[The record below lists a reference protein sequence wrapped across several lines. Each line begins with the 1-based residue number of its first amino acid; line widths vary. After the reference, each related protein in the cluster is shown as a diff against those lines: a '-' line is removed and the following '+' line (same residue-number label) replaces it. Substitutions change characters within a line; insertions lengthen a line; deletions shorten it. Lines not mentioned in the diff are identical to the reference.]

1 MLTNRQTGCL
11 RSQLSEIDTFVALRA
26 VSEIARPI
34 FICLRAQTCCHR
46 LPRFGLTKPLQ
57 IMSASVQS
65 PNLRTEAI
73 AGVTTFFTMAYI
85 IVVNPSILSTP
96 GTGMA
101 FSGVLTATVLV
112 CFVMT
117 LLMGLYAKLPF
128 AVAPGMG
135 INAYFT
141 FTIILTQKVWWQVA
155 LGIVFWAGVL
165 FLIISV
171 TPVRETIAKAIP
183 AELRLGTAAGIGIF
197 LTFIGLKNAG
207 LIAADPVTFVK
218 LGTLG
223 LPAILTVVATS
234 ISVWLLTRKSAFAF
248 LAGIAAATLLG
259 WALGLVKAPPRLL
272 SAPDFSTVFLK
283 LDILGAL
290 KLSLL
295 PAIIGILFTDLFD
308 SISTFIG
315 VAHAADL
322 LDEHGHPK
330 NLKQGLVVDSLAT
343 LGAGVAGTSSGTA
356 YIESI
361 AGINMGGRTGMTS
374 VFTALCFL
382 PCFFLAPLAGMVP
395 PYATASVLILVGTSM
410 FRSVGK
416 ISFSKIEEG
425 LPAFLTIILIPLTF
439 SITQGILWGFIS
451 HVGLYWIVGRRRDVH
466 PVMYA
471 LAAVSVGLLL
481 LEHVRF

>member
-1 MLTNRQTGCL
+1 MDL
-11 RSQLSEIDTFVALRA
+11 RR
-26 VSEIARPI
+26 
-34 FICLRAQTCCHR
+34 
-46 LPRFGLTKPLQ
+46 
-57 IMSASVQS
+57 
-65 PNLRTEAI
+65 EAI
-73 AGVTTFFTMAYI
+73 AGITTFFTMAYI
-85 IVVNPSILSTP
+85 VVVNPTILSTP

-117 LLMGLYAKLPF
+117 LLMGVYAKLPF

-135 INAYFT
+135 INAFFT

-155 LGIVFWAGVL
+155 LGIIFWAGVL
-165 FLIISV
+165 FLLISV

-183 AELRLGTAAGIGIF
+183 SELRIGTAAGIGIF

-207 LIAADPVTFVK
+207 LITSDPVTFVK

-223 LPAILTVVATS
+223 TQAVLAIVGLIVTVVLM
-234 ISVWLLTRKSAFAF
+234 IRGSALAF
-248 LAGIAAATLLG
+248 LAGIFVVTLIAWAAGQVKPPETLF
-259 WALGLVKAPPRLL
+259 
-272 SAPDFSTVFLK
+272 SAPDFRTVFLK

-315 VAHAADL
+315 VAHAAGL
-322 LDEHGHPK
+322 LDEEGNPR
-330 NLKQGLVVDSLAT
+330 NLKQGLIVDSFAT
-343 LGAGVAGTSSGTA
+343 LGAGLAGTSSGTA

-361 AGINMGGRTGMTS
+361 AGINSGGRTGWTS

-395 PYATASVLILVGTSM
+395 VYATAPVLVLVGASM
-410 FRSVGK
+410 FRSVNQINFG
-416 ISFSKIEEG
+416 KIEEG

-451 HVGLYWIVGRRRDVH
+451 HVGLYLVVGRRKEIH
-466 PVMYA
+466 PVMFV
-471 LAAVSVGLLL
+471 LAFIAIALLL
-481 LEHVRF
+481 LEHSQFSKGLYE

>member
-1 MLTNRQTGCL
+1 MAN
-11 RSQLSEIDTFVALRA
+11 
-26 VSEIARPI
+26 
-34 FICLRAQTCCHR
+34 
-46 LPRFGLTKPLQ
+46 
-57 IMSASVQS
+57 

-73 AGVTTFFTMAYI
+73 AGITTFFTMAYI
-85 IVVNPSILSTP
+85 VVVNPSILSTP

-117 LLMGLYAKLPF
+117 LLMGVYAKLPF

-141 FTIILTQKVWWQVA
+141 FTVILTQKVWWQVA

-165 FLIISV
+165 FLLISV
-171 TPVRETIAKAIP
+171 TPIRETIAKAIP
-183 AELRLGTAAGIGIF
+183 SELRIATAAGIGIF

-207 LIAADPVTFVK
+207 FITSDPVTFVK
-218 LGTLG
+218 LGTLDFKTLLAIVG
-223 LPAILTVVATS
+223 LAVTVFLS
-234 ISVWLLTRKSAFAF
+234 IRRSALAF
-248 LAGIAAATLLG
+248 LSGIFVVTVIAWATG
-259 WALGLVKAPPRLL
+259 QIKAPDQLV
-272 SAPDFSTVFLK
+272 SAPDFKTVFLK

-322 LDEHGHPK
+322 LDEHGHPR
-330 NLKQGLVVDSLAT
+330 NLRQGLIVDSVAT
-343 LGAGVAGTSSGTA
+343 FGAGLAGTSSGTA

-361 AGINMGGRTGMTS
+361 AGISSGGRTGLTS

-395 PYATASVLILVGTSM
+395 PYATAAVLVLVGASM
-410 FRSVGK
+410 FKSVGQ
-416 ISFSKIEEG
+416 INFARIEEG

-451 HVGLYWIVGRRRDVH
+451 HVGLYLVTGRRKEIH
-466 PVMYA
+466 PVMFV
-471 LAAVSVGLLL
+471 LAAVAIALLV
-481 LEHVRF
+481 LEHTDF

>member
-1 MLTNRQTGCL
+1 MATTDLKPTN
-11 RSQLSEIDTFVALRA
+11 I
-26 VSEIARPI
+26 
-34 FICLRAQTCCHR
+34 
-46 LPRFGLTKPLQ
+46 
-57 IMSASVQS
+57 
-65 PNLRTEAI
+65 RTEAI
-73 AGVTTFFTMAYI
+73 AGITTFFTMAYI
-85 IVVNPSILSTP
+85 VVVNPAILSTS

-117 LLMGLYAKLPF
+117 LLMGVYAKLPF

-135 INAYFT
+135 LNAFFT

-165 FLIISV
+165 FLLISI
-171 TPVRETIAKAIP
+171 TPIRETIAKAIP
-183 AELRLGTAAGIGIF
+183 GELRIATAAGIGIF

-207 LIAADPVTFVK
+207 VIASDPVTFVK
-218 LGTLG
+218 LGILG
-223 LPAILTVVATS
+223 KEAQFAIVGLVV
-234 ISVWLLTRKSAFAF
+234 IVFLMIHRSALAF
-248 LAGIAAATLLG
+248 LAGIFVVTMLAWLRG
-259 WALGLVKAPPRLL
+259 MIHAPEHVF
-272 SAPDFSTVFLK
+272 SAPDFHTVFLK
-283 LDILGAL
+283 LDVLGAL

-295 PAIIGILFTDLFD
+295 PAIIAILFTDLFD

-322 LDEHGHPK
+322 LDEQGNPK
-330 NLKQGLVVDSLAT
+330 NLRQGLIVDSFAT
-343 LGAGVAGTSSGTA
+343 LGAGLAGSSSGTA

-361 AGINMGGRTGMTS
+361 AGINVGGRTGLTS

-382 PCFFLAPLAGMVP
+382 PCFFLAPIAGIVP
-395 PYATASVLILVGTSM
+395 LYATAPVLILVGASM
-410 FRSVGK
+410 FKSVGQ
-416 ISFSKIEEG
+416 IAFSKIEEG

-451 HVGLYWIVGRRRDVH
+451 HVGLYLLVGRRRDIH
-466 PVMYA
+466 PVMFV
-471 LAAVSVGLLL
+471 LAVISIGLLL